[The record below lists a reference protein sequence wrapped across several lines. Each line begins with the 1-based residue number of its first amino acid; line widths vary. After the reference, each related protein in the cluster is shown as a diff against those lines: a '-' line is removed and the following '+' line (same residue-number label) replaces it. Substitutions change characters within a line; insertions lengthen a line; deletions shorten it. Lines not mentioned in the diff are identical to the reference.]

1 MRWFSW
7 LSFLVVLP
15 AVLASELPN
24 ELVIETTHM
33 PDVCTEKAES
43 GDFIKVHYVRVI
55 PFTRID
61 KKLKHVVMISADRKA
76 H

>member
-1 MRWFSW
+1 M
-7 LSFLVVLP
+7 SFLVVLP
-15 AVLASELPN
+15 AIFASDLPN

-55 PFTRID
+55 AIAESTR
-61 KKLKHVVMISADRKA
+61 S
-76 H
+76 